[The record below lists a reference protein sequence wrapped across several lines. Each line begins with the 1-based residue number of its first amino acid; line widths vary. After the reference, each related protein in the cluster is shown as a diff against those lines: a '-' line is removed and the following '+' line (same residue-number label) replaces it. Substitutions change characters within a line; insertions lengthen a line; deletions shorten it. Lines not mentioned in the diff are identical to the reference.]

1 MHHLFH
7 QIPFLFRAHNDT
19 TILAI
24 NCMLW
29 YGIII
34 PSHGHFLEL
43 KLPELIVIAVMVM
56 YVDKPN

>member
-1 MHHLFH
+1 
-7 QIPFLFRAHNDT
+7 
-19 TILAI
+19 
-24 NCMLW
+24 MLW